1 MASICF
7 VAGDPSGDA
16 RAAAVIDALKQCDAT
31 LTFSG
36 LGGPR
41 MRQAGMDVLDEL
53 TQTASIGPFD
63 AIRHLQRFTR
73 ARALLREHLAR
84 TKPRLVVLVDFG
96 DFNLPFIAPLAKQ
109 AGCRVVYYISPQIW
123 AWGAFRLR
131 WVRRYVDRMLVLF
144 RFEEAWYRDRG
155 IPVTWVGHPLIDT
168 AISTIPR
175 DQAIAALGLNPWRV
189 TVGLLPGSRAQEVR
203 RHLPLL
209 LSAASRI
216 AWRMPGVQFILPKAP
231 GVSPD
236 LFEAAAIQVPD
247 IVLSDRPLDE
257 CLHAMEAAI
266 VASGT
271 ATLEVALRE
280 VPMAVVYRTSW
291 PTYLAAKS
299 VVRVPHIA
307 MVNVM
312 AGKTVVPEYLQYR
325 ARPRSIA
332 EDIVGLLRDDQRRA
346 TMRMELRKVRAQLG
360 SPGAVDRAAR
370 AILAE
375 LDLAVHSR
383 ESIVHS

>member
-1 MASICF
+1 MIE
-7 VAGDPSGDA
+7 VLKRRDPSLA
-16 RAAAVIDALKQCDAT
+16 
-31 LTFSG
+31 FSG

-41 MRQAGMDVLDEL
+41 MRQAGVELLDEL
-53 TQTASIGPFD
+53 TQTAAIGPFD
-63 AIRHLQRFTR
+63 ALSHLRRFAR
-73 ARALLREHLAR
+73 AKALLREHLRR
-84 TKPRLVVLVDFG
+84 TRPPLAVLVDFG

-109 AGCRVVYYISPQIW
+109 VGCRVAYYISPQIW

-209 LSAASRI
+209 LASASRI
-216 AWRMPGVQFILPKAP
+216 AWRMPGVQFVLPKAP
-231 GVSPD
+231 GVSAD
-236 LFEAAAIQVPD
+236 LFEPAAKHAPD

-271 ATLEVALRE
+271 ATLEAALRE
-280 VPMAVVYRTSW
+280 VPMAVVYRTSL

-307 MVNVM
+307 MVNVI

-332 EDIVGLLRDDQRRA
+332 EDIVGLLRDDRRRE
-346 TMRMELRKVRAQLG
+346 TMRMELRKVKEALG
-360 SPGAVDRAAR
+360 PPGAVERTAR
-370 AILAE
+370 AILEMLGRSLAGARDPSARDPEAE
-375 LDLAVHSR
+375 G
-383 ESIVHS
+383 